1 VSLLLA
7 EALRVRGSLEVTE
20 EVFFGLIEYNVSVR
34 WTDSCALKGALYK
47 LSCKGT
53 LPGHPEDKREV
64 TLVN

>member
-7 EALRVRGSLEVTE
+7 EALRVRGSLEMTE
-20 EVFFGLIEYNVSVR
+20 MFFGLIEYDVSVR

-53 LPGHPEDKREV
+53 LPGRPEDKREV

>member
-7 EALRVRGSLEVTE
+7 EALRVRGSLEVT
-20 EVFFGLIEYNVSVR
+20 VFFGLIEYNVSVR

-53 LPGHPEDKREV
+53 LPGRPEDKREV

>member
-20 EVFFGLIEYNVSVR
+20 MFFGLIKYNVSVR
-34 WTDSCALKGALYK
+34 WTDFCALKGALYK
-47 LSCKGT
+47 LSCKDILSGR
-53 LPGHPEDKREV
+53 PEDKREV